1 MSRELKQET
10 LAEIEEE
17 LRSGEYAPLADR
29 IHAAWERERD
39 ELIYSYDPTK
49 AEKSRAPD
57 GSAYALEALEYPA
70 CTPIG
75 NAAAMYAALKEMQAR
90 LVAGVQDGM
99 MDCYEALEIVEKA
112 LAEPPRNCERFNTKE
127 DAAMAFNEEKNTFI
141 PQSLLWQLGEWLD
154 WLFAPAKKGAAK

>member
-1 MSRELKQET
+1 MRIET
-10 LAEIEEE
+10 DCECF
-17 LRSGEYAPLADR
+17 GEPNGCNSP
-29 IHAAWERERD
+29 
-39 ELIYSYDPTK
+39 IYGEHP
-49 AEKSRAPD
+49 KSQ
-57 GSAYALEALEYPA
+57 
-70 CTPIG
+70 PIG

-127 DAAMAFNEEKNTFI
+127 DAAMAFNEERNTFI

>member
-10 LAEIEEE
+10 LADICQKLCDAGFFE
-17 LRSGEYAPLADR
+17 LACHIKE
-29 IHAAWERERD
+29 AWERERN

-49 AEKSRAPD
+49 AGKSRAPD
-57 GSAYALEALEYPA
+57 GSAYALETLEHPA

-112 LAEPPRNCERFNTKE
+112 LAEPQRNCERFNTKE
-127 DAAMAFNEEKNTFI
+127 DAAMAFNEERNTFI